1 MHHVRERQSLA
12 IHRRIAGLI
21 AENPDAVI
29 AKAKENLDRW
39 SRKSESGLSPA
50 HAEWLAILN
59 QFAPSEIASL
69 IVSTDEKATR
79 LRQSSP
85 FAGVLPPREV
95 WAIKRNHEAA

>member
-12 IHRRIAGLI
+12 IHRRVAGLI

-29 AKAKENLDRW
+29 AKAKDNLLRW
-39 SRKSESGLSPA
+39 SQASESGLPPA
-50 HAEWLAILN
+50 YAEWLAILN
-59 QFAPSEIASL
+59 QCTPSEIAAL
-69 IVSTDEKATR
+69 IVSTDENASR